1 MVRYILKQQR
11 QRNNNCNGKHSV
23 QSKIVKENITT
34 FHNIC
39 TIVLVYFC
47 LFKFCKGLHVDLCIF
62 INFIVSL
69 FSTLF
74 QFVKLSLIILRGCIF
89 SFELILVFQDGAV
102 HTGFCANRWIQ
113 VDTV

>member
-1 MVRYILKQQR
+1 MEKVNTEESHLTHVDLFNKVQMVRYILKQR
-11 QRNNNCNGKHSV
+11 QRNNNGNGKHSV

-39 TIVLVYFC
+39 TIVLVYFY

-74 QFVKLSLIILRGCIF
+74 
-89 SFELILVFQDGAV
+89 
-102 HTGFCANRWIQ
+102 
-113 VDTV
+113 